1 MDLKTY
7 LVLQFYVATV
17 IQISESV
24 DHHRVV
30 FQGKFSTETAA
41 SLSSSLKTYEIDREW
56 NSRSPYEWD
65 SRYCAHF
72 SSRHVRVYVYCDFT
86 DIWFYNNEKGEK
98 YVWSTKYWQNG

>member
-41 SLSSSLKTYEIDREW
+41 SHSSSLKTYEIDRE
-56 NSRSPYEWD
+56 
-65 SRYCAHF
+65 
-72 SSRHVRVYVYCDFT
+72 
-86 DIWFYNNEKGEK
+86 
-98 YVWSTKYWQNG
+98 

>member
-24 DHHRVV
+24 DHRVV
-30 FQGKFSTETAA
+30 FHGKFSTDTTA

-56 NSRSPYEWD
+56 NSRSPYKWD

-86 DIWFYNNEKGEK
+86 DIWFYNYEKGEK
-98 YVWSTKYWQNG
+98 YLRSTKYW